1 MPRCHSP
8 TRFSLAP
15 LAALLLAAPLLG
27 GATCSSR
34 PDSKEREQA
43 AIHYDLG
50 VQAMRDCDGR
60 AALNEYQKSVALD
73 PGLDLAHNALA
84 LTYHL
89 SFNDLATAV
98 VHYRKAIE
106 INPKFSEAY
115 TNLANAYLAQSRF
128 DEAIPLYEKALSD
141 LLYTTPFIA
150 ENNLGWCYYK
160 KGEVQRGVDHIRS
173 ALIAN
178 AQFCL
183 GHRNLGIIFGD
194 LGEPQKSADSFAL
207 YVKHC
212 PDSPDAHFRY
222 GAALLK
228 LQDTEG
234 ARREFQACAARNAA
248 PAPQPGEQDAKGCR
262 KAQDLNLVDDCQ
274 RYLRLLEQQ

>member
-1 MPRCHSP
+1 MSATPP
-8 TRFSLAP
+8 SLRSS

-34 PDSKEREQA
+34 PDSKAREQA

-50 VQAMRDCDGR
+50 VQAMRTCDAR
-60 AALNEYQKSVALD
+60 AALKEYQRAVELD
-73 PGLDLAHNALA
+73 PQLDLAHNALA

-89 SFNDLATAV
+89 SFGDVDSAIR
-98 VHYRKAIE
+98 HYQEALE
-106 INPKFSEAY
+106 LNPKFSEAY
-115 TNLANAYLAQSRF
+115 TNLANAYLAQGRY
-128 DEAIPLYEKALSD
+128 DEAIPLYEKALGD
-141 LLYTTPFIA
+141 MLYKTPFIA

-160 KGEVQRGVDHIRS
+160 KGEVQRGIDHIRS
-173 ALIAN
+173 AIIAN

-183 GHRNLGIIFGD
+183 GYRNLGIIYGE
-194 LGEPQKSADSFAL
+194 LGEPQKSADNFAQF
-207 YVKHC
+207 VKHC
-212 PDSPDAHFRY
+212 PDSADAHFRY

-234 ARREFQACAARNAA
+234 SRRELQACVERSRE
-248 PAPQPGEQDAKGCR
+248 PEPKESEERGCR
-262 KAQDLNLVDDCQ
+262 KAQELSIAEDCQ